1 MRPPGITFDRRTF
14 NIPDGLKL
22 PIQQAKRAVLQAETL
37 VNQVEEFSCTTFL
50 NGIVEKI
57 SRWIKKVISCFRS
70 EQESVEFVPVQTYVH
85 KPINQKL
92 VSAVAADMRS
102 INPNLAWECSEENPV
117 RYALLTPSADI
128 QEDIQII
135 KSLLGRYEYVHVK
148 VVGEDLG
155 RVAALQKL
163 SPQLKVE
170 VVSLASYFNAI
181 DSNNFDHFVTYM
193 PYTESSEV
201 MRRDLGNLKQ
211 IAGKSSLYVAER
223 NLGLWRITSKGDV
236 RVFDGMTS
244 AAEIREMFPVTTGQR
259 K

>member
-1 MRPPGITFDRRTF
+1 MP
-14 NIPDGLKL
+14 
-22 PIQQAKRAVLQAETL
+22 PIQQAKRVVLQAETL
-37 VNQVEEFSCTTFL
+37 VNQATEFSCSSFL
-50 NGIVEKI
+50 KGIVEQI
-57 SRWIKKVISCFRS
+57 STWIKNVISCFRG

-92 VSAVAADMRS
+92 VRTVAADMRS
-102 INPNLAWECSEENPV
+102 INPNLAWDCSEENPV

-128 QEDIQII
+128 QEDTQII
-135 KSLLGRYEYVHVK
+135 KLLLDRYDHVHVK

-155 RVAALQKL
+155 RVAELQKL

-170 VVSLASYFNAI
+170 LVSLSSYFNAI

-244 AAEIREMFPVTTGQR
+244 DAEIREMFPVATSQR